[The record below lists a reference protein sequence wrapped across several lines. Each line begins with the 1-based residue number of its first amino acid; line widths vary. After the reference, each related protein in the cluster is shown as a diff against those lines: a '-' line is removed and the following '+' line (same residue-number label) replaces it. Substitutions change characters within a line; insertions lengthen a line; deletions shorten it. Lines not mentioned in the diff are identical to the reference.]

1 MELQFQSSDCRCLRA
16 AVREVRNAE
25 LTQEIRL
32 SDGMPDIGRVLASWG
47 QPILRSKEWQ
57 GDMITV
63 AGGIMAW
70 ILYAPEDGTAPRC
83 METWIPFQLKW
94 ELERSE
100 SEGTI
105 RVCPLVRFVDSRS
118 ISARKMMIRA
128 GVAAMAEA
136 MTPEQIQTFHPGE
149 LPEDIQ
155 LLKNTYPV
163 RIPKEAGEK
172 TFLIDEQLQLPEGT
186 AEPERLLAY
195 TITPQVQEKRVA
207 GDKVTLRG
215 TGRIHIVYRC
225 SEGIVHAADME
236 IPFAQFAQLEDSY
249 GAEAQTE
256 IMVGTTSLELLQNEG
271 SLLRIKCGLVAQY
284 LITDRQLMEIVEDA
298 YSPRRNVEMKLEEL
312 NLPAVLDQRTELIQT
327 QQKLP
332 GVEGNV
338 ADAIFLPDFPR
349 QSRMGDKITLDMPG
363 QFQVL
368 YYTEDGSLQSSTAR
382 WENSM
387 QIMADTDS
395 CMSYQ
400 VQPCGAVQTTTAAE
414 ELNLNGQMK
423 LELQAQTKTGIRMVT
438 ALEIGQ
444 QQEPDPDRPSLILCR
459 REDQTLWEIAKR
471 CGATVE
477 EIKRINNPDNL
488 SDPER
493 VLLIPVC

>member
-100 SEGTI
+100 NEGTI

-128 GVAAMAEA
+128 GIAAMAEA

-256 IMVGTTSLELLQNEG
+256 TMVGTTSLELLQNEG

-284 LITDRQLMEIVEDA
+284 LITDRYLAEVTEDA
-298 YSPRRNVEMKLEEL
+298 YSLRCKVDLNMEEL
-312 NLPAVLDQRTELIQT
+312 KLPSILEQRAELIPV
-327 QQKLP
+327 QQKIP
-332 GVEGNV
+332 GLD
-338 ADAIFLPDFPR
+338 ADMVDTVFLPDFPHQNR
-349 QSRMGDKITLDMPG
+349 LGDQIALELFG
-363 QFQVL
+363 QLQIL
-368 YYTEDGSLQSSTAR
+368 YYAKDGSLQGSSAR
-382 WENSM
+382 WQSEM
-387 QIMADTDS
+387 QMMADVES
-395 CMSYQ
+395 KMCFIPEEYGV
-400 VQPCGAVQTTTAAE
+400 VQATASTG
-414 ELNLNGQMK
+414 ELTLNGQLK
-423 LELQAQTKTGIRMVT
+423 LEIQAQNQTSIPMVT
-438 ALEIGQ
+438 GLEIGQ
-444 QQEPDPDRPSLILCR
+444 QKQADADRPSLIICR
-459 REDQTLWEIAKR
+459 VEDQSIWNLAKQCGSTVKEI
-471 CGATVE
+471 E
-477 EIKRINNPDNL
+477 RINHLQGQPSADQM
-488 SDPER
+488 
-493 VLLIPVC
+493 LLIPVI